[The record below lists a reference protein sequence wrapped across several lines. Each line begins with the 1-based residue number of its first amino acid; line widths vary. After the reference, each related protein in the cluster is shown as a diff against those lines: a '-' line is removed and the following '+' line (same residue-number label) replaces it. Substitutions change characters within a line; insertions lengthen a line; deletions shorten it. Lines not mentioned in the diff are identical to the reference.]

1 MLKAHLMSRLY
12 QLEIC
17 AVLYASP
24 TESCSSPVTS
34 LCVSVYR
41 RGAGGVGPHLH
52 RAPKFAMDRLQ
63 QPPGQFE
70 T

>member
-1 MLKAHLMSRLY
+1 MRRLY

-52 RAPKFAMDRLQ
+52 RAPNQRSSCTSCAAGVGLEHK
-63 QPPGQFE
+63 
-70 T
+70 